1 MPTRRV
7 TWPIRALV
15 VPLLAGFVC
24 GCGGSSQQTATP
36 AASTPTTVPTKA
48 SGPADSPTASATAGQ
63 GVATISYSD
72 GQVTSSAG
80 DRLQVA
86 VGETVRLEVASDT
99 AEEVHVHGYD
109 LSADVAPGQAASL
122 AFTADIPG
130 IFEVELEKSHTPLL
144 SLEVH

>member
-1 MPTRRV
+1 
-7 TWPIRALV
+7 V
-15 VPLLAGFVC
+15 V
-24 GCGGSSQQTATP
+24 
-36 AASTPTTVPTKA
+36 
-48 SGPADSPTASATAGQ
+48 
-63 GVATISYSD
+63 TISYSD

-109 LSADVAPGQAASL
+109 LSADVAPGQTASL

>member
-7 TWPIRALV
+7 TWTIRALV

-24 GCGGSSQQTATP
+24 GCGENSQQTATP

-48 SGPADSPTASATAGQ
+48 SGPADSPAASATAGQ
-63 GVATISYSD
+63 GVVTISYSD

-86 VGETVRLEVASDT
+86 IGETVRLEVASDT

>member
-7 TWPIRALV
+7 TWTIRALV
-15 VPLLAGFVC
+15 IPLLAGFVC
-24 GCGGSSQQTATP
+24 GCGGSSQRTATP
-36 AASTPTTVPTKA
+36 AASTPTTVPTTA
-48 SGPADSPTASATAGQ
+48 SGPADSPAASATAGQ
-63 GVATISYSD
+63 GVVTISYSD

-109 LSADVAPGQAASL
+109 LSADVAPGQTASL

>member
-1 MPTRRV
+1 VPTRRV
-7 TWPIRALV
+7 TWTIRALV

-24 GCGGSSQQTATP
+24 GCGETSQQTATP

-48 SGPADSPTASATAGQ
+48 SGPAESPAASATAGQ
-63 GVATISYSD
+63 GVVTISYSD